1 MKRLAGYAS
10 GKSMLRDDATFTNGV
25 ALVRSLV
32 RDAPDAPGARGGLA
46 AVARAYLDHGMAKE
60 SVAVYRE
67 IFDTWPDS
75 VKSFELQYGL
85 GSALRALGS
94 YAEALETFAVAE
106 ECAATDEERAGAMVE
121 QGNVLGESGKKDEMH
136 AKFRNVLSKYSASA
150 AAAGIKDIVRCR
162 ELEDEGRSMYG
173 EYRFAEAQEKFREV
187 AEKYP
192 AERPR
197 MEFFEVMCL
206 YGQGLDDEAKKRAES
221 IASGSSDREIRARAT
236 LWLAKLSYNGG
247 DWSDARRRF
256 ADYAAMAPKAA
267 DAPEALVWSA
277 RAAFAASDF
286 DAAIQTVTKL
296 VEAYPES
303 PSRFRGF
310 LVQGEALIEL
320 ARFDEAV
327 LVLERT
333 SRSEKADA
341 ADRLRAKLL
350 RADALF
356 AMGAD
361 NPQRYQEALSAYND
375 IALGESLDPS
385 QKLSL
390 AYKVARTLEKMKRSD
405 EWEKGYYEKVVL
417 EYRKGRAGGTRYND
431 EARAAFSRAAFRLA
445 DEYESRGRNYEAR
458 RVLELVATSDVPAA
472 AEAAKRID
480 RIMRK
485 ERFL

>member
-1 MKRLAGYAS
+1 
-10 GKSMLRDDATFTNGV
+10 
-25 ALVRSLV
+25 
-32 RDAPDAPGARGGLA
+32 
-46 AVARAYLDHGMAKE
+46 
-60 SVAVYRE
+60 
-67 IFDTWPDS
+67 
-75 VKSFELQYGL
+75 
-85 GSALRALGS
+85 
-94 YAEALETFAVAE
+94 
-106 ECAATDEERAGAMVE
+106 
-121 QGNVLGESGKKDEMH
+121 
-136 AKFRNVLSKYSASA
+136 
-150 AAAGIKDIVRCR
+150 
-162 ELEDEGRSMYG
+162 
-173 EYRFAEAQEKFREV
+173 
-187 AEKYP
+187 
-192 AERPR
+192 

-221 IASGSSDREIRARAT
+221 IASGSSDREMRARAT

-333 SRSEKADA
+333 ALAEQAEA

-361 NPQRYQEALSAYND
+361 NPQRYQEALAAYND
-375 IALGESLDPS
+375 IAMGESLDPS
-385 QKLSL
+385 QKLIL
-390 AYKVARTLEKMKRSD
+390 AYKVARTLEKMKRTE
-405 EWEKGYYEKVVL
+405 EWEKSYYEKVVL
-417 EYRKGRAGGTRYND
+417 EYRRGRAGGTRYND

-445 DEYESRGRNYEAR
+445 DEYESRGRDYEAR

-480 RIMRK
+480 RITRK
-485 ERFL
+485 GRFL

>member
-1 MKRLAGYAS
+1 M
-10 GKSMLRDDATFTNGV
+10 
-25 ALVRSLV
+25 
-32 RDAPDAPGARGGLA
+32 
-46 AVARAYLDHGMAKE
+46 
-60 SVAVYRE
+60 
-67 IFDTWPDS
+67 
-75 VKSFELQYGL
+75 
-85 GSALRALGS
+85 
-94 YAEALETFAVAE
+94 
-106 ECAATDEERAGAMVE
+106 
-121 QGNVLGESGKKDEMH
+121 
-136 AKFRNVLSKYSASA
+136 
-150 AAAGIKDIVRCR
+150 
-162 ELEDEGRSMYG
+162 
-173 EYRFAEAQEKFREV
+173 
-187 AEKYP
+187 
-192 AERPR
+192 
-197 MEFFEVMCL
+197 
-206 YGQGLDDEAKKRAES
+206 
-221 IASGSSDREIRARAT
+221 RARAT
-236 LWLAKLSYNGG
+236 LWLAKLSYNGS

-333 SRSEKADA
+333 ALAEQAEA

-361 NPQRYQEALSAYND
+361 NPQRYQEALAAYND
-375 IALGESLDPS
+375 IAMGESLDPS
-385 QKLSL
+385 QKLIL
-390 AYKVARTLEKMKRSD
+390 AYKVARTLEKMKRTE
-405 EWEKGYYEKVVL
+405 EWEKSYYEKVVL
-417 EYRKGRAGGTRYND
+417 EYRRGRAGGTRYND

-445 DEYESRGRNYEAR
+445 DEYESRGRDYEAR

-480 RIMRK
+480 RITRK
-485 ERFL
+485 GRFL